1 MQSYSAYQSAHLY
14 HPLWFEKA
22 SGVTIMKWVLPATLD
37 MSVVNCRLFRES
49 SKWEPYFIFTEGK
62 TW

>member
-22 SGVTIMKWVLPATLD
+22 SGVTIMKWVLLATLD

-49 SKWEPYFIFTEGK
+49 SK
-62 TW
+62 